1 VTGRKHDGPAYREAT
16 GFVELRGTDMA
27 VTFEPW
33 WLVLLL
39 LVLGTGPV
47 VLFGT
52 LTIGYLSNMD
62 SRLRDMVNLL
72 TKYHEQNHQ
81 DLERMVSILE
91 RASGAR
97 PAD

>member
-1 VTGRKHDGPAYREAT
+1 
-16 GFVELRGTDMA
+16 MA